1 MSAWIGVVRS
11 LILYW
16 RPGRQRGLRR
26 LYAPLVGPG
35 DLVFDIGA
43 HVGDRSAAF
52 ADLGARVVALEP
64 QPQLLPWLRRLAA
77 RRNRITVRPQAIG
90 SEAGKAQLS
99 ISSRTPTVSTLATRW
114 REELPDAN
122 PGFRSVRWD
131 RIHEVRVTTLDE
143 LITEFGVPKFC
154 KLDVEGSELEAL
166 AGLSH
171 PIGAVSVEFIRGG
184 LDLAAACV
192 ARLEELGRYEYNVV
206 GGEGRVFHFRSWV
219 SPERVAEWLD
229 NGAGGF
235 RCGDVYAR
243 LREVG
248 DG

>member
-1 MSAWIGVVRS
+1 MTAWIGIARS

-26 LYAPLVGPG
+26 LYAPFVGPG

-77 RRNRITVRPQAIG
+77 GRNRITVRPQAIG

-99 ISSRTPTVSTLATRW
+99 ISSRTPTVSTLAARW
-114 REELPDAN
+114 REELPAAN

-166 AGLSH
+166 EGLSH
-171 PIGAVSVEFIRGG
+171 PIGALSVEFIRGG
-184 LDLAAACV
+184 LDLSVACV
-192 ARLEELGRYEYNVV
+192 RRLEELGRYEYNVV
-206 GGEGRVFHFRSWV
+206 GGEGRALHFGAWV
-219 SPERVAEWLD
+219 SPERVVEWLEH
-229 NGAGGF
+229 GAEGF